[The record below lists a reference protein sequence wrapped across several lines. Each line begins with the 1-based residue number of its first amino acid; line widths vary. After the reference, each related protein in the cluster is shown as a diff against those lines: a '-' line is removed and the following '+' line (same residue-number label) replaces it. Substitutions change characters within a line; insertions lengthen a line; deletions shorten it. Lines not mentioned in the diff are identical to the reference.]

1 MLVPFVRTIL
11 LYSVV
16 AIAIRLMGKRQ
27 VGEMQPTELVIT
39 ILVSAVASVP
49 MQNLDIPL
57 SYGIVPVFTLVL
69 FEILISFLS
78 LKLPTFKRLLTGKP
92 VIVIENG
99 QLIQK
104 ALADTRFSIDDLF
117 EELRMNSVFSLDVV
131 RQAQIETN
139 GQLSIMLYDKEQP
152 LTFKAMGVD
161 CPNSPMLYTVITDG
175 FISKEN
181 LSKLGLD
188 RAWLNAE
195 LAKRHLTTEKQVY
208 LMIADKDKNTVIVK
222 KEAA

>member
-57 SYGIVPVFTLVL
+57 TYGIVPVFTLVL
-69 FEILISFLS
+69 FEIFISFLA
-78 LKLPTFKRLLTGKP
+78 LKLPKFKKLLTGKP
-92 VIVIENG
+92 VIVIKDG
-99 QLIQK
+99 QLVQK

-117 EELRMNSVFSLDVV
+117 EELRLNGVFQLDSV

-152 LTFKAMGVD
+152 LTFKALGIE
-161 CPNSPMLYTVITDG
+161 CPNSPMLFTVVTDG
-175 FISKEN
+175 YVSQEN
-181 LSKLGLD
+181 LRKLGLD
-188 RAWLNAE
+188 QAWLTDE
-195 LAKRHLTTEKQVY
+195 LSKRHLTTVKEVY